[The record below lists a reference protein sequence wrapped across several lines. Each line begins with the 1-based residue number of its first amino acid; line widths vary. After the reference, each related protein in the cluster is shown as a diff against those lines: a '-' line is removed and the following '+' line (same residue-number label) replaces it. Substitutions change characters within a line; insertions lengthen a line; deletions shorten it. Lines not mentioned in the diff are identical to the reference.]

1 MVLVELETEFGNGKM
16 AESVLVGLETIP
28 LANGTGHEEKLGSGG
43 GIAPDAM
50 LYLRR
55 SPYGKGWHYV
65 EYERSARG
73 RSRMSGKLRG
83 YSSSRRRDSYP
94 VILVCWD
101 DDAERTFQEQG
112 RELGISMVTTSLDRL
127 KDHGPVGTTQ
137 CWSMYGEPVE
147 LG

>member
-1 MVLVELETEFGNGKM
+1 MGNVGLVELETEFGNGKM
-16 AESVLVGLETIP
+16 DESVLVGLETIP

-50 LYLRR
+50 LYLRK

-73 RSRMSGKLRG
+73 RSRVSGKLRG

-94 VILVCWD
+94 VILVVG
-101 DDAERTFQEQG
+101 QLSQSVIG
-112 RELGISMVTTSLDRL
+112 RL
-127 KDHGPVGTTQ
+127 KDRRR
-137 CWSMYGEPVE
+137 
-147 LG
+147 